1 VRNVRKRIV
10 ALLIICV
17 VGAVAASL
25 GVFAFRATV
34 QSTPVGDILLN
45 PSAWVN
51 RTVVV
56 EGSLSGPFGHVAE
69 GAPPYDYELSSNGTI
84 GVLWKGSDTQYTSA
98 NVRIQGVVRQGRT
111 ADGLWPSVTCYYIE
125 AETVD
130 IV

>member
-1 VRNVRKRIV
+1 VRKRIV

-17 VGAVAASL
+17 VGATAASL
-25 GVFAFRATV
+25 GIFALRANV
-34 QSTPVGDILLN
+34 QLTPVSDILLN

-56 EGSLSGPFGHVAE
+56 EGSLTGPFGHVAE
-69 GAPPYDYELSSNGTI
+69 DAPPYNYELNSNGTI
-84 GVLWKGSDTQYTSA
+84 GVLWSRSDTQCSSTH
-98 NVRIQGVVRQGRT
+98 VRIQGVVRQGKK
-111 ADGLWPSVTCYYIE
+111 AAGLWPILVCYYIE